1 MKKSVLI
8 LVMFLIFI
16 NGYASQKVRIKEVAR
31 VQGVR
36 SNQLIGMGIVIGL
49 QGSGDKS
56 SLAPQMLNNLFSYF
70 GTDIARD
77 QINSQNIA
85 VVMVTAELAPFK
97 KEGDSI
103 DVTVSSVNDAKS
115 IEGGVLLQTPLKA
128 ADGGVYAV
136 AQGSLTK
143 VANRTTNRV
152 NGVIPNGAIVEKEV
166 PVDMEEKNKVV
177 LVLTNADFT
186 TASRI
191 AEAINERFSYDSAK
205 AIDAT
210 RVEVKKAYTFSED
223 IVSFISSIENLEV
236 ETDRKSVIVINEKT
250 GTVILGDNISVA
262 SVAIAHGN
270 LSVNINAQNDMDK
283 AYTTDGALAISGNA
297 KSKNTA
303 KSFYFKGSTVKDV
316 VKMLN
321 AVGATP
327 DDIISIIQAL
337 KTAGAIDAEI
347 KTM

>member
-1 MKKSVLI
+1 MRK
-8 LVMFLIFI
+8 IFFVI
-16 NGYASQKVRIKEVAR
+16 IMLLLPIISAAEQKVRIKEIAR

-36 SNQLIGMGIVIGL
+36 SNQLLGMGIVIGL

-70 GTDIARD
+70 GTEIARE

-85 VVMVTAELAPFK
+85 VVMITAELPPFK
-97 KEGDSI
+97 KEGDTI

-115 IEGGVLLQTPLKA
+115 LEGGVLLQTPLKA
-128 ADGGVYAV
+128 ADGNVYAV
-136 AQGSLTK
+136 AQGALTK
-143 VANRTTNRV
+143 VLNKSANKV
-152 NGVIPNGAIVEKEV
+152 NGTIPNGAIVEREV
-166 PVDMEEKNKVV
+166 PVDVEDKEKIV
-177 LVLTNADFT
+177 LVLINSDFT

-191 AEAINERFSYDSAK
+191 AEAINERFSYDTAK
-205 AIDAT
+205 AVDAS
-210 RVEVKKAYTFSED
+210 RVEVKKAFTFNDD
-223 IVSFISSIENLEV
+223 IVSFISAIENLEV
-236 ETDRKSVIVINEKT
+236 ETDRKSVIVINEKS

-262 SVAIAHGN
+262 PVAIAHGN
-270 LSVNINAQNDMDK
+270 ISVNITAQNDIEQ
-283 AYTTDGALAISGNA
+283 AYTSTGALAVNGN
-297 KSKNTA
+297 SRNRNTG

-337 KTAGAIDAEI
+337 KAAGAIDAEI
-347 KTM
+347 KIM